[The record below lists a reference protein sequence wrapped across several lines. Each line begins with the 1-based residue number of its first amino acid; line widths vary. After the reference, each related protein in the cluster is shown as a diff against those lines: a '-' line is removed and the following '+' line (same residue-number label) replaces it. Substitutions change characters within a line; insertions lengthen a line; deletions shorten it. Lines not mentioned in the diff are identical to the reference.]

1 MGEQTSKEVNVNLSL
16 TKRSEIRTTDPSFPI
31 AVTAHFTF
39 SLKLL
44 QLNKFNIALYRGF
57 CRWVQCSPFNTCKQF
72 CSRLQF
78 AQTKMCLKRD
88 IMRHWNLPS
97 LNYINLPAD
106 KKAKVVK
113 NKTGVNISHYTL
125 IFTNFEY

>member
-1 MGEQTSKEVNVNLSL
+1 MLGEQTSKEVNVSLSL

-44 QLNKFNIALYRGF
+44 QLNKFNIAVNRGF
-57 CRWVQCSPFNTCKQF
+57 CRWVQFSPYDTCKQF

-78 AQTKMCLKRD
+78 AQTQMCLKKD
-88 IMRHWNLPS
+88 IMRHWNLLS
-97 LNYINLPAD
+97 LNYINFPAD

-113 NKTGVNISHYTL
+113 NKKGVNISQYTL
-125 IFTNFEY
+125 IFNNF